1 MSLEQQMTDIES
13 RVGRIESLIA
23 ILRDALINDR
33 DSDKYDGCDNSVSAD
48 NLISHKFP
56 PEYILDL
63 YETLEGKLYDKYLS
77 DQRANAPIS
86 MDNNLDNSESF
97 LEWLE
102 TKLTDNKFKT
112 DLTYYIN
119 NLTIKK

>member
-56 PEYILDL
+56 AEYILDL

-77 DQRANAPIS
+77 DKYITDYYLDDNYYNGKPRLSKDIVERIVKDRVDYLCKNAIV
-86 MDNNLDNSESF
+86 
-97 LEWLE
+97 
-102 TKLTDNKFKT
+102 
-112 DLTYYIN
+112 
-119 NLTIKK
+119 